1 MAAQG
6 ADNHA
11 VLGGSLGLAGH
22 IERVARHFDRIRS
35 RALAEEG
42 LTPRDVEVLNALGR
56 AGSPYRLSQG
66 DLARA
71 TQLTSGGMTS
81 QADRME
87 EAGWVAR
94 SRDPDDR
101 RGVLVSLTEA
111 GRKVLERSLKTYLQG
126 TDGSIGGLDAAE
138 QQTLK
143 RLIAKLLAAI
153 EGEAAPSRLPE
164 MEEGGPWRP

>member
-1 MAAQG
+1 MAKP
-6 ADNHA
+6 ADET
-11 VLGGSLGLAGH
+11 VLGGSLGLAGN
-22 IERVARHFDRIRS
+22 IDRIARHFDRVRT
-35 RALAEEG
+35 RALAMEG
-42 LTPRDVEVLNALGR
+42 LTPRDIEVLNALGR

-71 TQLTSGGMTS
+71 AQLTSGGMTS

-111 GRKVLERSLKTYLQG
+111 GREVLERSLKTYLQG
-126 TDGSIGGLDAAE
+126 AGGTIDGLDATE

-143 RLIAKLLAAI
+143 GLISKLLDAI
-153 EGEAAPSRLPE
+153 EGNE
-164 MEEGGPWRP
+164 RPDSSFRNGSG